1 MFRLSPR
8 VSAVAFGILCFAVV
22 VPVAMA
28 GWPNDP
34 TINVPVCT
42 SAGDQWNPV
51 VASDGAGGAVVAW
64 YDWRGGNADVYAQRY
79 NSLGAPQWTAGGVLV
94 CGATGDQTDVRI
106 VADGSIGTYIVWTDG
121 RSTSAS
127 IFAQRLDPSGV
138 AQWTADGIMLATH
151 LVLSPQ
157 SSPAMSG
164 DGYQGVIVAWQQGSG
179 TGADIYAQHVNRTG
193 TMLFGTGG
201 LGVCTAATAQ
211 TAPAV
216 TNDGTRGSAI
226 IAWQDARNGNQDI
239 FAQRVLTSGTI
250 SWTANGL
257 AVCSATGDQSAP
269 MAIYDDAS
277 GAIVSWTDMRSGNRD
292 VYAQRVNVSGAPLWT
307 ANGVAAIATTGDQW
321 NGGLVSD
328 GQNGAVCYS
337 FDWRGGNADVYAQRI
352 SDTGAAIWTANGIL
366 VCGAAND
373 QANTVVATDG
383 DGGAIVTWHDNRN
396 GISSDV
402 YAQHVT
408 RTGGLDWTA
417 NGVRISTAMGDQ
429 TAPAIVSDASGGAVI
444 AWVDT
449 RSGNRDIYAQH
460 VDAWGCLG
468 AQPKL
473 VSVRDVSLD
482 QGGNVVV
489 RWNASPL
496 DSFPDYAISEYWVY
510 RREPGQTTWSQVTAE
525 PAQGLSTYSRVA
537 QTNVDS
543 TGGANPY
550 SSFKVEARGAVS
562 GHNWSS
568 DPDSGYSVDNLAPPA
583 LGAFI
588 AQRAAGVTALHW
600 APSAAPDLAEYRL
613 YRGTDPGFVPGPE
626 SFVVARTDTGYADA
640 ADGAF
645 VYKLCAVD
653 THGNAGPYASLLPA
667 DVAGAPGSVL
677 PRELALSAPAPNPL
691 RGSSIMRFALPRA
704 AHVSLAVFDQQG
716 RRVRTL
722 AAGPMSA
729 GEHPFAW
736 DGRDDGGRAVASA
749 LYFVRLETGGRAI
762 SRRLVVVR

>member
-1 MFRLSPR
+1 MFPLAPR
-8 VSAVAFGILCFAVV
+8 VCAVALGILSFAVTI
-22 VPVAMA
+22 PVAMA
-28 GWPNDP
+28 GWPDDP

-42 SAGDQWNPV
+42 SSGDQWNPV

-64 YDWRGGNADVYAQRY
+64 FDWRGGNADVYAQRY
-79 NSLGAPQWTAGGVLV
+79 NSLGVPQWTAGGVLV

-106 VADGSIGTYIVWTDG
+106 VADGSLGTYIAWVDG
-121 RSTSAS
+121 RSTATS
-127 IFAQRLDPSGV
+127 IYAQRLDPSGV
-138 AQWTADGIMLATH
+138 AQWTADGILLATH
-151 LVLSPQ
+151 LALSPQ
-157 SSPAMSG
+157 LSPAMSG
-164 DGYQGVIVAWQQGSG
+164 DTHAGVIVAWQQGSG
-179 TGADIYAQHVNRTG
+179 TSADIYAQHLNGTG
-193 TMLFGTGG
+193 SKLFGTGG

-211 TAPAV
+211 TAPVV
-216 TNDGTRGSAI
+216 TNDGLRGSAI

-239 FAQRVLTSGTI
+239 YAQRVLTSGTI

-257 AVCSATGDQSAP
+257 AVCTATGDQSVP

-277 GAIVSWTDMRSGNRD
+277 GAVVSWTDMRSGNRD
-292 VYAQRVNVSGAPLWT
+292 VYAQRVNVSGVAQWT
-307 ANGVAAIATTGDQW
+307 ATGVPVFATTGDQW

-328 GQNGAVCYS
+328 GQNGAVFYT
-337 FDWRGGNADVYAQRI
+337 FDWRNGSADVYAQRV
-352 SDTGAAIWTANGIL
+352 SDVGTAVWAANGVL
-366 VCGAAND
+366 VCGAVND
-373 QANTVVATDG
+373 QASTAVATDG
-383 DGGAIVTWHDNRN
+383 DGGAIVTWQDSRN
-396 GISSDV
+396 GTSADI

-408 RTGGLDWTA
+408 RLGGLDWTA
-417 NGVRISTAMGDQ
+417 NGVSISTAMGDQ
-429 TAPAIVSDASGGAVI
+429 TVPAITSDASGGAII
-444 AWVDT
+444 AWMDT
-449 RSGNRDIYAQH
+449 RAGNRDIYAQH
-460 VDAWGCLG
+460 VDAWGYLG
-468 AQPKL
+468 AQPNL

-496 DSFPDYAISEYWVY
+496 DSFPYYAISEYWVY

-543 TGGANPY
+543 TGGANAY
-550 SSFKVEARGAVS
+550 SSFKVEARGSVS
-562 GHNWSS
+562 GRNWSS

-583 LGAFI
+583 LGAFT
-588 AQRAAGVTALHW
+588 AQRAGGVTALHW
-600 APSAAPDLAEYRL
+600 TPSAAPDLAEYRL
-613 YRGTDPGFVPGPE
+613 YRAAEPAFVPGPE

-640 ADGAF
+640 ADAAYT
-645 VYKLCAVD
+645 YKLCAVD

-667 DVAGAPGSVL
+667 DVAGAPLGLL

-691 RGSSIMRFALPRA
+691 RGVTTLRLALPRA

-716 RRVRTL
+716 RRMRTL
-722 AAGPMSA
+722 AAGAMSA
-729 GEHPFAW
+729 GVHPFTW